1 MVFMLKFIILNLRKF
16 HKDAR
21 NSIFLKK
28 RDKTVNYSCQKRDK
42 TAKHSCQKRDNNVE
56 YT

>member
-1 MVFMLKFIILNLRKF
+1 MLKFIILNLRKF

-21 NSIFLKK
+21 NSIFFKK

>member
-1 MVFMLKFIILNLRKF
+1 MLEIV
-16 HKDAR
+16 
-21 NSIFLKK
+21 SFLKK
-28 RDKTVNYSCQKRDK
+28 HDKTVNYSCQKRDK

>member
-1 MVFMLKFIILNLRKF
+1 MLEIVSFF
-16 HKDAR
+16 
-21 NSIFLKK
+21 KK

-42 TAKHSCQKRDNNVE
+42 IAKHSCQKRDNNVD